1 LDEFWGKKLLSL
13 LHRCLAERDQAL
25 KLEALLTLRTALE
38 TASDAQSLQVACSGS
53 GSGGGGMLGAV
64 LAVVGDDWYRAIAEA
79 LRVLAALVPV
89 LRPWRVDAATGQCT
103 GFLDAPAGC
112 DFRPAAQRIFASVLP
127 RVESLDI
134 DIEIKEAA
142 LAAVGVLFSYAGDE
156 LSPHLGPVLG
166 ESYPLPLSPCRVI
179 YRFVCI
185 CV

>member
-38 TASDAQSLQVACSGS
+38 TASNAQSLQVACGEGGSGS
-53 GSGGGGMLGAV
+53 GSGGMLGAV

-89 LRPWRVDAATGQCT
+89 LRPCRVDAATGQRT

-112 DFRPAAQRIFASVLP
+112 DFRPAVQRIFASVLP
-127 RVESLDI
+127 RAESLDI

-166 ESYPLPLSPCRVI
+166 ESYPLLPSPLLSLSCYVS
-179 YRFVCI
+179 F
-185 CV
+185 